1 MGPRGL
7 EPLAVVALAGVG
19 YALGRA
25 ISTHRTWASGVALGA
40 VGTVAAVAAVRTG
53 AVYALAARGAAGALD
68 GALDELVETSSDEH
82 QTGRDVIDLHE
93 QQPGVFG

>member
-25 ISTHRTWASGVALGA
+25 ISTRATPEAMEVAAEASPLFQR
-40 VGTVAAVAAVRTG
+40 TVAELLSLVRP
-53 AVYALAARGAAGALD
+53 L
-68 GALDELVETSSDEH
+68 SFH
-82 QTGRDVIDLHE
+82 
-93 QQPGVFG
+93 